1 MRNPNTLLF
10 KAIETGDMNALER
23 ALESGADVDAKD
35 PYRLTAAMLAADKVH
50 ANCLALQ
57 AKAWA
62 NLKANNSNGF
72 TAPMMAGHK
81 GHADCSHMAESE
93 LARRAPFP

>member
-23 ALESGADVDAKD
+23 ALESGADVDPKD
-35 PYRLTAAMLAADKVH
+35 PYRLTAAMLAAD
-50 ANCLALQ
+50 
-57 AKAWA
+57 
-62 NLKANNSNGF
+62 
-72 TAPMMAGHK
+72 K

-93 LARRAPFP
+93 LARRSPFP